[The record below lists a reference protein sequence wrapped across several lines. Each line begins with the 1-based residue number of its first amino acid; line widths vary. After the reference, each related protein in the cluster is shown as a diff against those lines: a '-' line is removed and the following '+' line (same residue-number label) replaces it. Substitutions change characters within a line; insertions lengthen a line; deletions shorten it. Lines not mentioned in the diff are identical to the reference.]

1 MDFAQKEE
9 TPWLYALK
17 AVRDGNR
24 RGWIEDYD
32 IEERDVVRWVG
43 IMKMLLE
50 AGADPN
56 AMIEET
62 EGVPEIT
69 ALEVVEIVCERY
81 KSREIRGLRDLM
93 LEKGAKRR
101 KGFKRRL

>member
-1 MDFAQKEE
+1 MYKDFSQKEE

-24 RGWIEDYD
+24 RGWIEYYD
-32 IEERDVVRWVG
+32 VEERGVVRWVG

-62 EGVPEIT
+62 KWDPEIT
-69 ALEVVEIVCERY
+69 ALEVVEMVCERY
-81 KSREIRGLRDLM
+81 KSREMRGLRDLM
-93 LEKGAKRR
+93 LQKGAKRR
-101 KGFKRRL
+101 P